1 MDFFIFISE
10 QWLLVS
16 AGLIM
21 LYLLV
26 WRESSKGGK
35 QISHH
40 ELTRMVNQDDA
51 VVLDIRDA
59 KDFEQG
65 HIAGSVNIPV
75 GKLEDRSSEL
85 DKDKTIILVCK
96 LGQTAGTACKQL
108 MAQGFSTAR
117 LKGGMMDW
125 QSNNLPLVR
134 GK

>member
-35 QISHH
+35 QITHH
-40 ELTRMVNQDDA
+40 ELTRMVNQDEA
-51 VVLDIRDA
+51 IVLDIRDA
-59 KDFEQG
+59 KEFEKG
-65 HIAGSVNIPV
+65 HISGAFNIPMAR
-75 GKLEDRSSEL
+75 LEERASEL
-85 DKDKTIILVCK
+85 DQDKTIILVCK
-96 LGQTAGTACKQL
+96 MGQTAGSAGKLL
-108 MAQGFSTAR
+108 MEKGLSTVR

-125 QSNNLPLVR
+125 QGNNLPLVR